1 MMYNR
6 KGKTIGTE
14 NRSVFAGVEG
24 TGSKGMGENVGGIIL
39 DLHCGGGYMTE
50 CIYQNLEKRLKKE
63 GWIALCVN
71 YTLTSKKKKKKL
83 VSLPS
88 PELNGSFPIHLK
100 WAAVA
105 FLLILEQ
112 PVF

>member
-39 DLHCGGGYMTE
+39 DLHLGGGYMTE
-50 CIYQNLEKRLKKE
+50 CI
-63 GWIALCVN
+63 
-71 YTLTSKKKKKKL
+71 
-83 VSLPS
+83 
-88 PELNGSFPIHLK
+88 
-100 WAAVA
+100 
-105 FLLILEQ
+105 
-112 PVF
+112 